1 MFPRLIHP
9 IEGLVE
15 DVQSGGGGG
24 SNFSHNH
31 KGDPCLV
38 LTADPKPR
46 LRWTQ
51 DLHERFIDAVT
62 QLGGASKAT
71 PKAIMRTM
79 NVKGLTLFHL
89 KSHLQKYRLGKQ
101 SGKDIGEACKD
112 GSYLLESPTDN
123 SSPKLPTSDT
133 NEGYEIKEA
142 LRAQMEVQS
151 KLHLQVEAEKHVQIR
166 QDAERR
172 YMAMLERACKMLADQ
187 FIGATV
193 IDTDSQ
199 KFQGI
204 GINARR
210 DPMVDALGFYSMPSS
225 EVARVHLPEE
235 EIPPSL
241 PPQRG
246 DCSTESCLTSHETSG
261 GIGLQGTSRGEKRMM
276 LDMESMAAPLIWNEA
291 KMRTQAINVTQGNP
305 HGMTRYGCRDGN
317 ST

>member
-1 MFPRLIHP
+1 MYPRLIHP
-9 IEGLVE
+9 HDGIVAQ
-15 DVQSGGGGG
+15 DDMQAAA
-24 SNFSHNH
+24 SNLAHSH

-51 DLHERFIDAVT
+51 DLHERFVDAVT
-62 QLGGASKAT
+62 QLGGASTYFPLLILKSSCIDLHQYHYLTRLWMLSAEAT

-101 SGKDIGEACKD
+101 SGKDLGEGCKD
-112 GSYLLESPTDN
+112 GSYLLESPGTEN
-123 SSPKLPTSDT
+123 TSPKLPTSDT

-151 KLHLQVEAEKHVQIR
+151 KLHLQVEAEKHLQIR

-199 KFQGI
+199 KFQAI
-204 GINARR
+204 GSKTPRGTLV
-210 DPMVDALGFYSMPSS
+210 DPLGFYSLPSA
-225 EVARVHLPEE
+225 EVAGVNVPDE
-235 EIPPSL
+235 EIPHSL
-241 PPQRG
+241 PPQRA
-246 DCSTESCLTSHETSG
+246 DCSTESCLTSHESSG
-261 GIGLQGTSRGEKRMM
+261 GLTLEGSPGGGKE
-276 LDMESMAAPLIWNEA
+276 
-291 KMRTQAINVTQGNP
+291 
-305 HGMTRYGCRDGN
+305 GC
-317 ST
+317 

>member
-1 MFPRLIHP
+1 MFPRMIHP
-9 IEGLVE
+9 IEDVE
-15 DVQSGGGGG
+15 GDGG

-62 QLGGASKAT
+62 QLGGANKAT

-101 SGKDIGEACKD
+101 SGKDIGDACKD
-112 GSYLLESPTDN
+112 GMSGSYLLESPSNGN

-151 KLHLQVEAEKHVQIR
+151 KLHLQVEAERHVQIR
-166 QDAERR
+166 QDAEQR
-172 YMAMLERACKMLADQ
+172 YMVMLERACKMLADQ
-187 FIGATV
+187 FISASV

-199 KFQGI
+199 KFRGI
-204 GINARR
+204 ESKAPR
-210 DPMVDALGFYSMPSS
+210 DPMVDAIGFYSLPSS
-225 EVARVHLPEE
+225 EVARVHIPEE

-246 DCSTESCLTSHETSG
+246 DCSTESSLTSHETSG
-261 GIGLQGTSRGEKRMM
+261 GIGLEGTPGGGKRRMSG
-276 LDMESMAAPLIWNEA
+276 MESMAAAPLIWSEA
-291 KMRTQAINVTQGNP
+291 KIRTQAVNVTQGNF
-305 HGMTRYGCRDGN
+305 HGTTRYGM
-317 ST
+317 

>member
-9 IEGLVE
+9 HEAIIVRE
-15 DVQSGGGGG
+15 DVVEAPSTH
-24 SNFSHNH
+24 HNH

-51 DLHERFIDAVT
+51 DLHERFVDAVT

-101 SGKDIGEACKD
+101 SGKDMGEGCKD
-112 GSYLLESPTDN
+112 GISGSYLLESPGTDN

-133 NEGYEIKEA
+133 NEGHEIKEA
-142 LRAQMEVQS
+142 LRIQMEVQS
-151 KLHLQVEAEKHVQIR
+151 KLHLQVEAEKHLQIR

-187 FIGATV
+187 FISATV
-193 IDTDSQ
+193 IDPDSQ
-199 KFQGI
+199 KLQELGSKPPRGFLV
-204 GINARR
+204 
-210 DPMVDALGFYSMPSS
+210 DPLGFYSLPS
-225 EVARVHLPEE
+225 ADMAGVH
-235 EIPPSL
+235 IPLDKIAPSF
-241 PPQRG
+241 QRPRAG
-246 DCSTESCLTSHETSG
+246 CSTESCLTSHDNPG
-261 GIGLQGTSRGEKRMM
+261 GLALEGSASEEKKRM
-276 LDMESMAAPLIWNEA
+276 LGFDPMAAPLIWSEA
-291 KMRTQAINVTQGNP
+291 KMRTQDINVAQGNP
-305 HGMTRYGCRDGN
+305 IPHGITQYGL
-317 ST
+317 

>member
-1 MFPRLIHP
+1 MFPRMIHP

-15 DVQSGGGGG
+15 DVGVQGGGGG
-24 SNFSHNH
+24 GASNLSHSH

-51 DLHERFIDAVT
+51 DLHERFVDAVT

-112 GSYLLESPTDN
+112 GMSGSYLLESPGNDN
-123 SSPKLPTSDT
+123 SSPKMPASDT
-133 NEGYEIKEA
+133 NDGYEIKEA

-166 QDAERR
+166 QDAELR

-204 GINARR
+204 GSKAPRG
-210 DPMVDALGFYSMPSS
+210 PMVDPLGFYSMPSS
-225 EVARVHLPEE
+225 EVAGVHVSEE
-235 EIPPSL
+235 ELPPSL

-261 GIGLQGTSRGEKRMM
+261 GIGLEGAPGGKRRM
-276 LDMESMAAPLIWNEA
+276 LGMESMAAPLIWSEA

-305 HGMTRYGCRDGN
+305 HGMTRYGM
-317 ST
+317 